1 MRTTYLLAIC
11 LAFSPVLRAVG
22 FETARVKVAI
32 QGTGQSLWTLQ
43 SKTGP
48 AALDILPPVFSID
61 GARRTGMLVD
71 VRAIAAPV
79 PLANGTVN
87 KIRMLY
93 SGLSK

>member
-11 LAFSPVLRAVG
+11 LAFSPVLRAVA

-61 GARRTGMLVD
+61 GARHTAVLVD
-71 VRAIAAPV
+71 LREIAAPV